1 MAGENASAYCGL
13 YINLDRSVA
22 RRQRMQAQLAEFD
35 LAPRYE
41 RFAAIDGSAVHMP
54 GSALRPGELGAFLSH
69 KGALETGRA
78 MGAGAVHI
86 VEDDAL
92 LSRHIAAVIED
103 AIASGLFEQ
112 YDVVFTD
119 ALIAPHLGM
128 LKGLK
133 AIFDKVALSPERRLQ
148 VSELQTIDLMHQNF
162 SCMTSYVVGAR
173 SVERVLALYRSELET
188 GPSKPVDLF
197 MREMVQTRRL
207 RGVLLFPFVS
217 SFRLD
222 EIAAS
227 TIAGQSEVPPSVMV
241 LAVLRY
247 LFFVERDLAL
257 AKACLDNATQKN
269 RGSGDAHH
277 EMIVQSLDF
286 ILSDA
291 FEEF

>member
-13 YINLDRSVA
+13 YINLDRSAA
-22 RRQRMQAQLAEFD
+22 RRERMQAQLGTLGIAS
-35 LAPRYE
+35 RYE
-41 RFAAIDGSAVHMP
+41 RFSAIDGAAVQRP

-69 KGALETGRA
+69 KGALEAGRA
-78 MGAGAVHI
+78 KGAAAVHI
-86 VEDDAL
+86 LEDDAL
-92 LSRHIAAVIED
+92 LSRHVAPVIEE
-103 AIASGLFEQ
+103 AIAGGLFER
-112 YDVVFTD
+112 YDVIFTD

-133 AIFDKVALSPERRLQ
+133 SIFDKVERPERPLRLA
-148 VSELQTIDLMHQNF
+148 ELQAIDLAHQNF

-173 SVERVLALYRSELET
+173 AIDRVLALYRAEVEN

-207 RGVLLFPFVS
+207 RAVLLFPLVT

-227 TIAGQSEVPPSVMV
+227 TIAGQPEVPPSVMV

-247 LFFVERDLAL
+247 LFFVERELAL
-257 AKACLDNATQKN
+257 AKACLDKATQKN
-269 RGSGDAHH
+269 RRAGDAHH
-277 EMIVQSLDF
+277 EMTMQALDF